1 MGSGGNSRPRR
12 ARGRQHDM
20 AKTTRPQPGS
30 RRFTP
35 LILAVA
41 LQGGLLTSAGLTLL
55 PAAAMAASEAR
66 DYRIPAGPLSEV
78 LARFAAT
85 AGVQLVFD
93 PSPLTG
99 RPSPGLQ
106 GRFTLDQGFER
117 LLRGT
122 GYRWSERGAGIYAL
136 EGGST
141 DAALAMPE
149 TTIQASAE
157 GGGADAGYQRPVSA
171 STTRLGLT
179 DRQTPQAITTLT
191 RDQVEDFRLQSIK
204 EALRA
209 APSVTVEQ
217 TETDRTQF
225 TSRGFDINTF
235 QYDGMGMPFVSTT
248 LVGDQ
253 DLAEYEQVDVLHGAN
268 GLMSGTGNPSATVN
282 FVRKRPTADAQ
293 ARLGVSVGSWDS
305 RRVDADVS
313 GPLTETG
320 NVRGRL
326 IYAHDKGNS
335 WLDRYS
341 HEKNVAAGLVA
352 FDLSEADTLTLGFSQ
367 HNSDANGSSWGNL
380 PLADVDGNPL
390 HYHSRSASV
399 GQDWTYW
406 NLDTQRL
413 FGEFTHDFGNGW
425 RGTLTATGVTER
437 QNANMFYIFGVS
449 GDEATAFGDH
459 SASKAH
465 QLLGEAKLSGP
476 FALFG
481 REHELTLGASYGR
494 THQKLREKIL
504 DESGYYPTTLS
515 GALAGVPEPELEY
528 TDDVGHTQ
536 NFIDRQKSLFA
547 GARFS
552 LIDDLHWIVGARLL
566 SADASGA
573 SYGADYYTR
582 VHGEV
587 TPYTGLVYDLS
598 KQWSLYAS
606 WTRIFSPQYNFG
618 LDGRLLDPLEGKSLE
633 AGIKGGLFDDRL
645 SLTAAVFKTEQHNVA
660 ATAVLA
666 GSRYLYDTTD
676 YQSHGLELQASGE
689 ALPGLELLAGYTY
702 VRIDDADGERARKF
716 VPSHSLRG
724 LATYRL
730 PGLPQAKVGARLRW
744 QSGIENDDNSRIRQN
759 AYALVDLLGSYDF
772 DEHWTTQLN
781 LNNLTD
787 RKYLLSLYNN
797 ATSGNYGAPR
807 NATLS
812 ISYNF

>member
-1 MGSGGNSRPRR
+1 MKTNHPRYSVPYRFSRLLIAASFR
-12 ARGRQHDM
+12 AW
-20 AKTTRPQPGS
+20 
-30 RRFTP
+30 P
-35 LILAVA
+35 L
-41 LQGGLLTSAGLTLL
+41 GLIGLTIA
-55 PAAAMAASEAR
+55 PTMVSAAESAK
-66 DYRIPAGPLSEV
+66 DFRIESGPLSVV

-85 AGVQLVFD
+85 AGIQLVFD
-93 PSPLTG
+93 PTLLAG
-99 RPSPGLQ
+99 RTSPGLQ

-117 LLRGT
+117 LLRGS

-141 DAALAMPE
+141 EAALAMPE

-217 TETDRTQF
+217 TETDRTEF

-235 QYDGMGMPFVSTT
+235 QYDGVGMPFVGTV

-268 GLMSGTGNPSATVN
+268 GLMSGTGNPSAAVN

-320 NVRGRL
+320 NVRGL
-326 IYAHDKGNS
+326 FIYAHDKGNS

-380 PLADVDGNPL
+380 PLADVDGNPI
-390 HYHSRSASV
+390 HYHSRSASI

-413 FGEFTHDFGNGW
+413 FGEFAHDFGNGW
-425 RGTLTATGVTER
+425 KGTLTATGVTER
-437 QNANMFYIFGVS
+437 QNTNMFYVFGVS
-449 GDEATAFGDH
+449 GDDATAFPSH
-459 SASKAH
+459 TTSKAH
-465 QLLGEAKLSGP
+465 QLVGEAKLSGP
-476 FALFG
+476 FQLFG
-481 REHELTLGASYGR
+481 REHELTVGASYGR
-494 THQKLREKIL
+494 THQKLHEY
-504 DESGYYPTTLS
+504 DFAENGYYGATLS
-515 GALAGVPEPELEY
+515 SVLSGTPEPSLEY
-528 TDDVGHTQ
+528 SSDATQQ
-536 NFIDRQKSLFA
+536 NFIDRQKSLYA
-547 GARFS
+547 GVRFNV
-552 LIDDLHWIVGARLL
+552 IDDLHWIVGARML
-566 SADASGA
+566 SADGTGS

-587 TPYTGLVYDLS
+587 TPYTGFVYDLS

-606 WTRIFSPQYNFG
+606 WTKIFSPQYSFG
-618 LDGRLLDPLEGKSLE
+618 LDGRLLDPLEGKSME
-633 AGIKGGLFDDRL
+633 AGVKGGLFDDRL
-645 SLTAAVFKTEQHNVA
+645 SLTAAVFKTEQRNV
-660 ATAVLA
+660 TSTSVFS
-666 GSRYLYDTTD
+666 GSRYLYDTTE
-676 YQSHGLELQASGE
+676 YRSHGVELQASGE

-702 VRIDDADGERARKF
+702 TRIDDEDGDRARKF

-730 PGLPQAKVGARLRW
+730 LGLPQAKVGARLRW

-759 AYALVDLLGSYDF
+759 AYALVDVLGSYDF
-772 DEHWTTQLN
+772 DEHWSTQLN

-812 ISYNF
+812 VSYNF